1 MSSSASTQATFDIF
15 ALDPH
20 KLTEKA
26 VKWLRIAFAVSGAVA
41 LILGIVLLLWPS
53 KTMAVVAVFLG
64 INFLIT
70 GAIKVAV
77 GIFSHSI
84 SAGMRILD
92 ILLGLFVLVAGII
105 AIRNSAATGEILVIF
120 TVIMIGIGWI
130 FEGII
135 AMAEAGKGPSRTWA
149 IVFGILSVLAGIVV
163 LVVPV
168 WTAAWLL
175 LMTAIMLIVLGV
187 VGIVRAFTFGRKLF
201 AAS

>member
-1 MSSSASTQATFDIF
+1 MSSSASTQPTIDVF

-26 VKWLRIAFAVSGAVA
+26 VKWLRIAFAASGAVA
-41 LILGIVLLLWPS
+41 LILGLVLLLWPT

-64 INFLIT
+64 INFIIT
-70 GAIKVAV
+70 GGIKVAV

-135 AMAEAGKGPSRTWA
+135 AMAEAGKSPSRTWA
-149 IVFGILSVLAGIVV
+149 IAFGIISLLAGIAV
-163 LVVPV
+163 LAVPV

-175 LMTAIMLIVLGV
+175 LMTAIMLIILGV
-187 VGIVRAFTFGRKLF
+187 VGIVRAFTFGRKLL